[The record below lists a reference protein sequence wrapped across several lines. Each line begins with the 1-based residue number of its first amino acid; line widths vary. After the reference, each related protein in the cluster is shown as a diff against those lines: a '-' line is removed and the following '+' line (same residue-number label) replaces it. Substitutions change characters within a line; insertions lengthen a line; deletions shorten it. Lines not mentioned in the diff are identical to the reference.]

1 MKKKQGFYKKSL
13 KNRKNILHYIN
24 FSHNFHKTVIFR
36 KCIYDI
42 VKKIKIIIE
51 EKRKMIAIGS
61 DHGGYALKE
70 ELKKYLEEKGIEYKD
85 FGTYS
90 EERTDYPIYGRQV
103 VEAVQ
108 SKDFEKGI
116 LICGTGFGMTMV
128 ANKYKGIRCASCWN
142 EEVAK
147 LLKEHNNANIIALPG
162 RFINISQA
170 VSIVRAW
177 LGAEFLTGRHT
188 ERLQMIE
195 EIEKENMK

>member
-1 MKKKQGFYKKSL
+1 
-13 KNRKNILHYIN
+13 
-24 FSHNFHKTVIFR
+24 
-36 KCIYDI
+36 
-42 VKKIKIIIE
+42 
-51 EKRKMIAIGS
+51 MIAIGA

-90 EERTDYPIYGRQV
+90 DERTDYPIYGRQV

-116 LICGTGFGMTMV
+116 LICGTGFGMTII
-128 ANKYKGIRCASCWN
+128 ANKYKGIRCASCWS

-170 VSIVRAW
+170 VSILRAW
-177 LGAEFLTGRHT
+177 LGAEFLEGRHQ